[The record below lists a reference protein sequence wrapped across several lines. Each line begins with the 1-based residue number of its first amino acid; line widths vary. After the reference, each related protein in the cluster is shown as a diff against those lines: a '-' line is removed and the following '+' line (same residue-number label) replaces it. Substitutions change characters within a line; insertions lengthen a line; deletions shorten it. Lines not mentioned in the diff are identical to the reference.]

1 MDFTYHGFKFRGF
14 TCKDREGS
22 NNGGGREV
30 EGECGPDRGDDSPS
44 FEYGEGFSIDE
55 MEVHTEFDTD
65 LEFVYEMPDGKE
77 CRQRSR
83 CEKGGS
89 TVKNTQCGG
98 AKKVVVVHPRQPERK
113 ERCKFRIPKIRFDC
127 ETAPP
132 PKATSPVETPEST
145 EAETETVDIPVT
157 TDLPEVSTTAVSEPG
172 TTEESEE
179 PETTVNS
186 ESPEESTPAEEST
199 GEPEES
205 TEAGVPSATTE
216 VEEPESTVTSS
227 SPEETVES
235 EIPSST
241 QVETQATE
249 ESPEESTPAPSEPV
263 VETTVTSHMTTSTI
277 FTTSVSTIT
286 SCAPEVTDCPEGEE
300 GTEVVTVTVPIST
313 TICPVTETITR
324 TREETTAEESSPA
337 EEGSTTEDSSPE
349 PPTSEDSPDT
359 PATTSA
365 PGTTAPA
372 SPSASV
378 PAPQETLPCPEVVPS
393 CLNTWIFDT
402 TCADNTDTSCFC
414 PSAAFVENV
423 FTCIY
428 AHAPDDVVAEAITY
442 FQGLCAGHVPE
453 NPGIVTGVDSIT
465 SIITVTEAPK
475 QTAGDAYTTV
485 VVTRTTTVPCV
496 EDGTT
501 ISGSSTVEVVE
512 QTAEVPRVGFHTD
525 TEGVVGVVPST
536 AAPVVVPSTVP
547 STLIVQPSATATEEE
562 TYPEGTE
569 DASPEVPE
577 DASPE
582 GPEDASPEGPE
593 EASPEVSEPPVVAGA
608 AGKAASM
615 VGVAAVLLGAVV
627 VF

>member
-1 MDFTYHGFKFRGF
+1 
-14 TCKDREGS
+14 
-22 NNGGGREV
+22 
-30 EGECGPDRGDDSPS
+30 
-44 FEYGEGFSIDE
+44 

-89 TVKNTQCGG
+89 KVKNTQCGG
-98 AKKVVVVHPRQPERK
+98 ARKVIVVHPRQPERK

-132 PKATSPVETPEST
+132 PKATSPAETPGVG
-145 EAETETVDIPVT
+145 TETVDVPAT
-157 TDLPEVSTTAVSEPG
+157 TPEVPTTAVSEPG
-172 TTEESEE
+172 TTEAPEE

-186 ESPEESTPAEEST
+186 ESPEESTPAEETT

-205 TEAGVPSATTE
+205 TDAGVPTFTSE

-227 SPEETVES
+227 SPEETIES
-235 EIPSST
+235 EVPSST
-241 QVETQATE
+241 QVETQTTE
-249 ESPEESTPAPSEPV
+249 ESPEESTPALSEPV

-286 SCAPEVTDCPEGEE
+286 SCAPEVTECPGDEE
-300 GTEVVTVTVPIST
+300 GTEVVTVTIPIST

-324 TREETTAEESSPA
+324 TREETTVQESSA
-337 EEGSTTEDSSPE
+337 AQESSAVEEGSTTEDSSPE
-349 PPTSEDSPDT
+349 APTSEDTPDTEAPTSEDTPDT
-359 PATTSA
+359 PATTPA

-372 SPSASV
+372 SPSASA
-378 PAPQETLPCPEVVPS
+378 PAPEENLPCPEVVPS
-393 CLNTWIFDT
+393 CLNTWLFDT

-414 PSAAFVENV
+414 PSAEFVENV

-428 AHAPDDVVAEAITY
+428 AHAPDAIVAEAITY

-465 SIITVTEAPK
+465 RVITVTEPPK
-475 QTAGDAYTTV
+475 QTATDAYTTI

-501 ISGSSTVEVVE
+501 IEGSSTVETVE
-512 QTAEVPRVGFHTD
+512 HTAEVPRVGFHTN

-536 AAPVVVPSTVP
+536 AEPVVVPSTAP
-547 STLIVQPSATATEEE
+547 STLIVQPSATATDEGE
-562 TYPEGTE
+562 YPEGTE
-569 DASPEVPE
+569 
-577 DASPE
+577 
-582 GPEDASPEGPE
+582 G
-593 EASPEVSEPPVVAGA
+593 ASPEVSEPPVVAGA
-608 AGKAASM
+608 AGRAASM
-615 VGVAAVLLGAVV
+615 VGVAAVLLGAIVV
-627 VF
+627 L